1 MSTASTTSLWFA
13 RGLASGDVVEA
24 KADTDG
30 VLWIV
35 RRLRWSGHMTIRVM
49 CQRDEDALSARDS
62 FKEFGADV
70 EVAGHGRVACALRE
84 AELVS
89 RQATK
94 AASPFRYLSVIRD
107 CTSRVTGPP
116 RRVRR
121 DPGRDIATTS
131 KCTVPSTRRTRNDS
145 SPSAG

>member
-1 MSTASTTSLWFA
+1 MIEYRIDNIPWFA

-70 EVAGHGRVACALRE
+70 EVAGHWGLLALEIPAGVDPHPIKVLLRAGEQDGRWGFEEGCITDEWRAL
-84 AELVS
+84 
-89 RQATK
+89 
-94 AASPFRYLSVIRD
+94 
-107 CTSRVTGPP
+107 
-116 RRVRR
+116 
-121 DPGRDIATTS
+121 
-131 KCTVPSTRRTRNDS
+131 
-145 SPSAG
+145 